1 MAKTKDEL
9 IEWYTIKLQELS
21 RDKEDREET
30 HIIADSILCELLIAL
45 GCTKVV
51 KEYHTI
57 GKWFS

>member
-9 IEWYTIKLQELS
+9 IEWYTQKLQELS
-21 RDKEDREET
+21 RDKEDREKT

-51 KEYHTI
+51 EEYNTI
-57 GKWFS
+57 GKWYS